1 MMTTTEINTP
11 ANELTATYD
20 DGSQSIASTSID
32 GTSGSLFTNAY
43 GCSLDD
49 QLACND
55 ISYSAG
61 TAYAVPSYINPS
73 YTTMLD
79 TSHNEKHNVISY
91 LKAEDGLEE
100 VLNIEKDNIIRM
112 TRIKKMFA
120 SFAWKFPFISAK
132 VVECT
137 DIEYFD
143 VHKNKMHAYALE
155 TPICLASRIEIAC
168 EKPSYDILVDD
179 DISR

>member
-1 MMTTTEINTP
+1 MTATEINTS
-11 ANELTATYD
+11 ANELTATYSD
-20 DGSQSIASTSID
+20 DGSQSLASTSIN

-43 GCSLDD
+43 GCTLND
-49 QLACND
+49 QSAGSD
-55 ISYSAG
+55 ISYSG
-61 TAYAVPSYINPS
+61 TAYAVSSYINPS
-73 YTTMLD
+73 YATTICDALHD
-79 TSHNEKHNVISY
+79 EKHNVISY

-132 VVECT
+132 EVECT

-143 VHKNKMHAYALE
+143 AHRNKMHAYALE
-155 TPICLASRIEIAC
+155 TPTCLASRIGIAC

-179 DISR
+179 DILR

>member
-1 MMTTTEINTP
+1 MMTATEINIS
-11 ANELTATYD
+11 ANELTATYGD
-20 DGSQSIASTSID
+20 DGSQSLASTSLNE
-32 GTSGSLFTNAY
+32 TSGSLFTNAY

-49 QLACND
+49 QSVD
-55 ISYSAG
+55 SGISYSG
-61 TAYAVPSYINPS
+61 TACTVPSYINPS
-73 YTTMLD
+73 YTTICD
-79 TSHNEKHNVISY
+79 ASYDEKHNVISY

-112 TRIKKMFA
+112 TRINKMFA
-120 SFAWKFPFISAK
+120 SFVWKFPFISAK
-132 VVECT
+132 EVECT

-143 VHKNKMHAYALE
+143 AHRNKMHVYALE
-155 TPICLASRIEIAC
+155 TPTCLASRIGIAC